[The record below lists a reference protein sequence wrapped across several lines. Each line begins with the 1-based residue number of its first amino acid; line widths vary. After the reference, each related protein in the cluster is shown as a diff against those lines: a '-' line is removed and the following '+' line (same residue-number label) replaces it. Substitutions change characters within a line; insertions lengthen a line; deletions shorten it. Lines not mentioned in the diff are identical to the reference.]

1 MLRFE
6 WDPQKAASNFR
17 KHGISFEIA
26 THVFDDPFV
35 LSSIERI
42 EHGEERWQAIGNVDG
57 FVLVLVVHTVCEESE
72 HDISI
77 ETIRIISAREADKKE
92 RKRYEQETRPL

>member
-6 WDPQKAASNFR
+6 WDPQKAATNFR

-35 LSSIERI
+35 LSSIERV
-42 EHGEERWQAIGNVDG
+42 EQGEERWQAIGSVDG
-57 FVLVLVVHTVCEESE
+57 FLLVLVAHTVREENE
-72 HDISI
+72 NGTPI
-77 ETIRIISAREADKKE
+77 EIIRIISARQADKKE
-92 RKRYEQETRPL
+92 RQRYEQETR